1 MVIISEESV
10 FPAAR
15 EKLWRVLE
23 LHTDNEVIGRIH
35 PTVLSQKQVSKE
47 GNRWVLERAMHTYGR
62 TFNLTMRYEMAP
74 MDFFRWEII
83 ASTGPVTPGSYIEN
97 RFSHAGDATK
107 LITRGEMTLKGLPGF
122 MQRWFVGRTLGQA
135 DKEDLRYLVKSKP

>member
-15 EKLWRVLE
+15 EKLWGVLE

-47 GNRWVLERAMHTYGR
+47 GNRWVLERVMHTYGR

-83 ASTGPVTPGSYIEN
+83 ASTGPVTPGSYIES
-97 RFSHAGDATK
+97 RFSDAGDATK

>member
-1 MVIISEESV
+1 MVIINEESV

-23 LHTDNEVIGRIH
+23 LHTDNEVIRRIH
-35 PTVLSQKQVSKE
+35 PTVLSQKQLSKE
-47 GNRWVLERAMHTYGR
+47 GNRWVLERVMHTYGR
-62 TFNLTMRYEMAP
+62 TFNLTTRYEMAP
-74 MDFFRWEII
+74 MDLFRWEII

-97 RFSHAGDATK
+97 RFSDAGDATK
-107 LITRGEMTLKGLPGF
+107 LITRGEMTLKGVPGF
-122 MQRWFVGRTLGQA
+122 MQRWLVGRTLGQA